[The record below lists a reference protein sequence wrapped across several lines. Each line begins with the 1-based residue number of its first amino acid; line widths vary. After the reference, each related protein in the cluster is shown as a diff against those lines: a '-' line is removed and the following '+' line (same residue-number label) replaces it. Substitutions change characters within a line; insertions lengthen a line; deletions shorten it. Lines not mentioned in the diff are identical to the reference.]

1 MSRRFRLGDVSSPID
16 ETYWTAKEWAVRTR
30 VPYRTILTA
39 AARGEL
45 PAVRP
50 SGSAHGVILIAESA
64 WAAWMEGTRLRV
76 RVPERIAIP
85 ARSVSTRDLSDLA
98 LS

>member
-1 MSRRFRLGDVSSPID
+1 VGSPID
-16 ETYWTAKEWAVRTR
+16 ETYWTAKEWAMRTR
-30 VPYRTILTA
+30 VPYRTILSA

-45 PAVRP
+45 AAVRP

-64 WAAWMEGTRLRV
+64 WAEWMDGARLRV
-76 RVPERIAIP
+76 RVPAPIP
-85 ARSVSTRDLSDLA
+85 TRARSTSTRDLSDLA

>member
-1 MSRRFRLGDVSSPID
+1 M
-16 ETYWTAKEWAVRTR
+16 RTR

-45 PAVRP
+45 AAVRP

-64 WAAWMEGTRLRV
+64 WVEWIEGVRLRV
-76 RVPERIAIP
+76 RVPDRIAIS
-85 ARSVSTRDLSDLA
+85 ARSAATTGGLSDLA